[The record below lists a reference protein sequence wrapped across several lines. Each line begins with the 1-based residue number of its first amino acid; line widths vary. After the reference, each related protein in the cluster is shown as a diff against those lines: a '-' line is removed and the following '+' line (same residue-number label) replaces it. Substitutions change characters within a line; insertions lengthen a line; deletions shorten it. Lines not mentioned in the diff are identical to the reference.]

1 MGMSKPVKV
10 PTPIH
15 EDLKELADERD
26 VPMGAVVAEWRE
38 DSKRLRE
45 LRENGHRLLDAE
57 PSDAP
62 GGVPRDDAG
71 DPVFKDGDGNE

>member
-1 MGMSKPVKV
+1 MSKPVKV
-10 PTPIH
+10 PDPIH
-15 EDLKELADERD
+15 KHAKALAEERD

-57 PSDAP
+57 PSGVPD
-62 GGVPRDDAG
+62 GVPRDDAG
-71 DPVFKDGDGNE
+71 DPVFKEDDCDE